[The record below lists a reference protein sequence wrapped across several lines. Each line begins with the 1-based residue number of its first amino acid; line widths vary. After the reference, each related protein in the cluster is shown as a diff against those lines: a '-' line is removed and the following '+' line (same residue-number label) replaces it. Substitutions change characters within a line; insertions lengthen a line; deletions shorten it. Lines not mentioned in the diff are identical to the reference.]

1 MKFLLCPK
9 CGIRRFYVK
18 DEKGNNCLVQV
29 TTDYVVVPVHEGDSL
44 EGFDTETLYCLV
56 CSWSGSPKSLKRY

>member
-29 TTDYVVVPVHEGDSL
+29 TTDYVVIPVHEGDSL
-44 EGFDTETLYCLV
+44 EGFDTETLIV
-56 CSWSGSPKSLKRY
+56 SDARGVAVLKA

>member
-1 MKFLLCPK
+1 MRYLLCPK

-29 TTDYVVVPVHEGDSL
+29 TTDYVVIPVHEGDSL
-44 EGFDTETLYCLV
+44 EGFDTETL
-56 CSWSGSPKSLKRY
+56 